1 MLRFGKVVPG
11 SDQRGYIKGTDIAN
25 GAGYLDILNCE
36 SVLLLRTSL
45 GCFEVRLF
53 ADNNRTPCF
62 HCKLTGHPS
71 YQYKDRSKILNERR
85 FNDIS
90 KHKDDSD
97 QINLLVTKAVFQVKS
112 AYPESHVGL
121 FSIIPRNGNSAQ
133 INRLN
138 QSATNVKKFI
148 RKLCARENNVD
159 FVDLEKLLYRNGT
172 IITSMFDKA
181 DNSGVHISTEDAQN
195 INRKLNDF
203 FLSPKPCVQELHTPT
218 DPKRKRSDGAAT
230 PTSADRM
237 SKRSNTAPKM
247 A

>member
-1 MLRFGKVVPG
+1 MILFPKTGKNDTTYSIIVLIGASNCTRFGETDEKVINASKSG
-11 SDQRGYIKGTDIAN
+11 ANLKNFAQSLDLAAQKTD
-25 GAGYLDILNCE
+25 
-36 SVLLLRTSL
+36 S
-45 GCFEVRLF
+45 
-53 ADNNRTPCF
+53 
-62 HCKLTGHPS
+62 
-71 YQYKDRSKILNERR
+71 
-85 FNDIS
+85 
-90 KHKDDSD
+90 HKDDSD